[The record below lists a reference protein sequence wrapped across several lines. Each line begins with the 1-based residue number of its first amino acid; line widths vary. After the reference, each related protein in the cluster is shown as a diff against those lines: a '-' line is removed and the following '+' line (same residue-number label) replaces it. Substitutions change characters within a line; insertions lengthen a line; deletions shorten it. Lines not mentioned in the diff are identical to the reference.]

1 MGNYVATT
9 NGNGQEVDSETSIAV
24 GYVSTGVTPDIQAWA
39 NGQTN
44 FGWVLNAGIPW
55 GVADLTPGTAFT
67 SGFDANPA
75 VHPLLRVYW
84 LPAGVATQVSFQG
97 GVNGY
102 TNAVDTG
109 VFQSII
115 NSNTPAGNTL
125 WCDGSDLGSVD
136 QRQVLLR
143 FDGIIGTISNQI
155 PAGAHIEVAMLNLA
169 SLNSADS
176 VGNGGEILAL
186 LRSWD
191 TNTVWSSWDPSGNG
205 IINDGI
211 QAAVTPTATAGVFNT
226 TTTDKV
232 PGGYH
237 SYEVT
242 PDVQNWANGTLANNG
257 WGLVPYVNGA
267 DGWGINS
274 SKDPNTNSHPQLAVY
289 YTLPAGY
296 GVKPVL
302 LPLQITGGQVVVNFT
317 GTAGS
322 SYTVWRTG
330 SLPGTW
336 TSLGSVTVG
345 QNGTGT
351 CTDTSPLTTACYYRV
366 SNP

>member
-1 MGNYVATT
+1 MAKFETTWQAPEFEYREKEVSWYWISIIAAALIIAFSVWEKDFLFGLFIVIAEMLFIVWGNKV
-9 NGNGQEVDSETSIAV
+9 
-24 GYVSTGVTPDIQAWA
+24 
-39 NGQTN
+39 
-44 FGWVLNAGIPW
+44 
-55 GVADLTPGTAFT
+55 
-67 SGFDANPA
+67 PA
-75 VHPLLRVYW
+75 VVPFTL
-84 LPAGVATQVSFQG
+84 TDTEITIG
-97 GVNGY
+97 GY
-102 TNAVDTG
+102 KSYLMKE
-109 VFQSII
+109 FES
-115 NSNTPAGNTL
+115 
-125 WCDGSDLGSVD
+125 W
-136 QRQVLLR
+136 
-143 FDGIIGTISNQI
+143 
-155 PAGAHIEVAMLNLA
+155 
-169 SLNSADS
+169 SADS